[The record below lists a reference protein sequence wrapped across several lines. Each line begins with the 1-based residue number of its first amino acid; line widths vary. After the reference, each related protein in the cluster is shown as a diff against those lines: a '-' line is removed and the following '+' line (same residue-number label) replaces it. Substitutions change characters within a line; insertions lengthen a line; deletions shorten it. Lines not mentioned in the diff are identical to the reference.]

1 MISIAVPTGRM
12 LAECLP
18 ILASMGLSC
27 KKLVSPGRN
36 LVVPERT
43 CRYLLAKPMDVPA
56 YVHYGAADIA
66 ISGSDVLMEQGVPLV
81 ELADTGS
88 GRCRLVLAGPEEL
101 ADRLSSA
108 GSSLSGFKVATKYP
122 AIADAFFRTK
132 GLRLEIIHMHGS
144 VELSPLLG
152 ISDLILDIVQSGETL
167 RANGLKV
174 IQEIANISLR
184 VVANRQFTQKH
195 WETVSLFANSLD
207 QWKERKYHAD
217 NH

>member
-1 MISIAVPTGRM
+1 M

-18 ILASMGLSC
+18 ILSSMGLPC
-27 KKLVSPGRN
+27 QKLVSPGRA
-36 LVVPERT
+36 LVVHEKT

-56 YVHYGAADIA
+56 YVHYGAADLA
-66 ISGSDVLMEQGVPLV
+66 LSGSDVLMEQGVPLV
-81 ELADTGS
+81 ELADTGA
-88 GRCRLVLAGPEEL
+88 GRCRLVLAGPEEI

-108 GSSLSGFKVATKYP
+108 GSSLSGLKVATKYP
-122 AIADAFFRTK
+122 AIADTFFRAK

-152 ISDLILDIVQSGETL
+152 ISDFILDIVQSGETL

-174 IQEIANISLR
+174 LQEVANISLR

-195 WETVSLFANSLD
+195 WETVSLLVNSLD
-207 QWKERKYHAD
+207 QWKGRKYLVDKH
-217 NH
+217 